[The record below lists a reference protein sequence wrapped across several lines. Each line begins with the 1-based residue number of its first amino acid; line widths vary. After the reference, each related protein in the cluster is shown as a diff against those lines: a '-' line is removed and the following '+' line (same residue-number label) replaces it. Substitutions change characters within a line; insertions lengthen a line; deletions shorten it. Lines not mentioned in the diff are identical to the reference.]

1 MVSVFSGL
9 VKCWILVLFKKFNLF
24 SFALKWDRGNL
35 EEPQSESATL
45 NMQDYGRNWI
55 NNKNV
60 YFLFF
65 NLNRYRP
72 KSPGW
77 ISHEKQENNQT
88 KSSHQRLRHNMMVK
102 WIMLLECCVLLGNT
116 SWCYFDLC
124 HPAQYHC
131 RPQTVYWRWTCCR
144 QLLSE
149 VPLSWELFS
158 KPASWF
164 WICDSSYHFI
174 WSR

>member
-1 MVSVFSGL
+1 MRPWKFRGTTVRVSDFKYAGL
-9 VKCWILVLFKKFNLF
+9 WKELDKQQKCLLPV
-24 SFALKWDRGNL
+24 
-35 EEPQSESATL
+35 
-45 NMQDYGRNWI
+45 
-55 NNKNV
+55 
-60 YFLFF
+60 FF

-116 SWCYFDLC
+116 SWCYFALC